1 MSDLSY
7 RVIPPEMVPEDMREK
22 VAFVSGKAEEYER
35 CRALAFGAIRRAA
48 EVARKYDEQAK
59 DWERLAYYTQME
71 YAETGYE
78 EFVKSQESERHAVL
92 VRHAIRFAIRS
103 PKA

>member
-7 RVIPPEMVPEDMREK
+7 RVIPPEMVPDDMREK

-48 EVARKYDEQAK
+48 EVAREHDRLRNELLRDRPFTDYALWAK
-59 DWERLAYYTQME
+59 RHEMK
-71 YAETGYE
+71 AE
-78 EFVKSQESERHAVL
+78 V
-92 VRHAIRFAIRS
+92 VREAIRAAIGS
-103 PKA
+103 DKT

>member
-7 RVIPPEMVPEDMREK
+7 RVIPSEMVPDDMREK

-48 EVARKYDEQAK
+48 EVARQADK
-59 DWERLAYYTQME
+59 ERAGHVFFRDWESEIVAVE
-71 YAETGYE
+71 IAE
-78 EFVKSQESERHAVL
+78 R
-92 VRHAIRFAIRS
+92 VRRAIRAAIGS
-103 PKA
+103 DKT